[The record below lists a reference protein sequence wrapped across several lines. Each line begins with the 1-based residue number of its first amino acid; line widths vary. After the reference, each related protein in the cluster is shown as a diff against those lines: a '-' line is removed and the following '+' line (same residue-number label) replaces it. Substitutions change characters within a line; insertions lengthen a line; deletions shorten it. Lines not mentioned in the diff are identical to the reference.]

1 MSAQLGLFGGIAAL
15 FLLVALAFVLPPLLR
30 RKPVAA
36 HVDRAAV
43 NVAIYHDQLA
53 ELKADLASGE
63 LDAGQYEDAR
73 REIEKRLSEDVP
85 AAVATHGTA
94 NSGSRWAGYALV
106 AALPLAALA
115 LYLAL
120 GNPAALDAARHATEQ
135 GGPDMDGM
143 LSALEDKLKQNPA
156 NTEGWIM
163 LARSYAALEHYTEA
177 VRAYARAAALQPGNA
192 RLLGDYAEV
201 LALSHGGNL
210 QGKPLELVEEA
221 LKLDQK
227 NEKALELAGVAAYQR
242 EDYAQAAGY
251 WRRLLKVIPGDTPYA
266 KEIAATAAEAERKAG
281 AAKVKK

>member
-1 MSAQLGLFGGIAAL
+1 MSGQVWLFGGIAVL
-15 FLLVALAFVLPPLLR
+15 FVLVALAFVLPPLLR
-30 RKPVAA
+30 RKPATG

-63 LDAGQYEDAR
+63 LDADQYEDAR

-85 AAVATHGTA
+85 AAPAAHEA
-94 NSGSRWAGYALV
+94 ASSGSRWVGYALV
-106 AALPLAALA
+106 ATLPLAALA

-120 GNPAALDAARHATEQ
+120 GNPAALDATRHTAQ
-135 GGPDMDGM
+135 QDGPDMDGM
-143 LSALEDKLKQNPA
+143 LTALEGKLKQNPA
-156 NTEGWIM
+156 NAEGWIM
-163 LARSYAALEHYTEA
+163 LARSYAALERYTEA
-177 VRAYARAAALQPGNA
+177 VRAYAQAAALQPGNA

-251 WRRLLKVIPGDTPYA
+251 WRRLLKVMPGDTPYA
-266 KEIAATAAEAERKAG
+266 KEIAAAAAESERKAS
-281 AAKVKK
+281 AAKK